1 MKPQDNRWTART
13 RWWERMIIPFSQ
25 QIDWGA
31 FWIREVVVL
40 FVPWPIAVLTVPRSS
55 YIRPAGVAILLA
67 ILLGLTIWNILW
79 TLSRGSR
86 SNPAHQLRSKRM
98 YRGGKAIRG

>member
-1 MKPQDNRWTART
+1 MD
-13 RWWERMIIPFSQ
+13 ERR